1 MHCRRQLVELQKDY
15 QSIKDLQAEVLAVS
29 TDNLTRAGYV
39 VDRLGLEFPIM
50 YNPQADMV
58 KEYGVFNLLNDGLA
72 TPSTFVIDTQG
83 KIRWKYIG
91 VNISD
96 RPSTRSIIRQLKKLQ

>member
-1 MHCRRQLVELQKDY
+1 MQKDY
-15 QSIKDLQAEVLAVS
+15 QGIKDLQAEVLAVS
-29 TDNLTRAGYV
+29 VDDLRRAGYV

-50 YNPQADMV
+50 YDPQAEVV
-58 KEYGVFNLLNDGLA
+58 KEYGVFGLLHDGLA
-72 TPSTFVIDTQG
+72 TPSTFLIDTQG

-96 RPSTRSIIRQLKKLQ
+96 RPSSRSIFRQLKKLQNG

>member
-1 MHCRRQLVELQKDY
+1 MSV
-15 QSIKDLQAEVLAVS
+15 
-29 TDNLTRAGYV
+29 DNLTRAGYV

-50 YNPQADMV
+50 YDPQTDMV

-83 KIRWKYIG
+83 KIRWKYVG
-91 VNISD
+91 VGIYD
-96 RPSTRSIIRQLKKLQ
+96 RPSTRSIIRQLKELQ

>member
-1 MHCRRQLVELQKDY
+1 MSV
-15 QSIKDLQAEVLAVS
+15 
-29 TDNLTRAGYV
+29 DNLTRAGYV

-50 YNPQADMV
+50 YDPQTDMV

-83 KIRWKYIG
+83 RIRWKYVG
-91 VNISD
+91 VGIYD
-96 RPSTRSIIRQLKKLQ
+96 RPSIRSIIRQPKELQ

>member
-1 MHCRRQLVELQKDY
+1 MRQLVELQNDY
-15 QSIKDLQAEVLAVS
+15 QAIKDLQAEVLAVS
-29 TDNLTRAGYV
+29 VDDLRRAGYV

-50 YNPQADMV
+50 YNTEADMV

-83 KIRWKYIG
+83 KVRWKYIG
-91 VNISD
+91 VNIAD
-96 RPSTRSIIRQLKKLQ
+96 RPSTRSIIRQLKKLQED

>member
-1 MHCRRQLVELQKDY
+1 MQNDY
-15 QSIKDLQAEVLAVS
+15 QAIRDLNAEVLAVS
-29 TDNLTRAGYV
+29 TDDLTRAGYV

-58 KEYGVFNLLNDGLA
+58 KEYGVFNLLNDRLA
-72 TPSTFVIDTQG
+72 TPSTLVIDTQG

-91 VNISD
+91 VNIAD
-96 RPSTRSIIRQLKKLQ
+96 RPSNRSIIRQLKKLQ

>member
-1 MHCRRQLVELQKDY
+1 MQNDY
-15 QSIKDLQAEVLAVS
+15 RAIRDLNAEVLAVS

-50 YNPQADMV
+50 YNPQADIV

-91 VNISD
+91 VNIAD

>member
-1 MHCRRQLVELQKDY
+1 MQNDY
-15 QSIKDLQAEVLAVS
+15 QAIKDLQAEVLAVS
-29 TDNLTRAGYV
+29 VDNLPRAGYV

-50 YNPQADMV
+50 YDPQTDMV

-83 KIRWKYIG
+83 KIRWKYVG
-91 VNISD
+91 VGIYD
-96 RPSTRSIIRQLKKLQ
+96 RPSTRSIIRQLKELQ

>member
-1 MHCRRQLVELQKDY
+1 M
-15 QSIKDLQAEVLAVS
+15 VLAVS
-29 TDNLTRAGYV
+29 VDNLTKAGYV
-39 VDRLGLEFPIM
+39 VDSLGLEFPIM
-50 YNPQADMV
+50 YDPQAEVV

-96 RPSTRSIIRQLKKLQ
+96 RPSIRSIIRQLKELQ

>member
-1 MHCRRQLVELQKDY
+1 MQNDY
-15 QSIKDLQAEVLAVS
+15 QAIKDLQADVLAVS
-29 TDNLTRAGYV
+29 VDDLTRAGYV
-39 VDRLGLEFPIM
+39 VDRFGLEFPIM
-50 YNPQADMV
+50 YDPQADMV

-96 RPSTRSIIRQLKKLQ
+96 RPSTRNIIRQLKELQ